1 MVHHLRKFDRA
12 FTRRAFLKGVGSG
25 LLTTGVLAPLWDT
38 IARAGDVTAA
48 YPDHL
53 LSIDEFTSGKIS
65 TGQTID
71 TQNVE
76 HVKDLLDPIRLS
88 QIRDMGRKLRVVPTT
103 TDIYKL
109 SPWEYIEA
117 TLRNRG
123 QARFD
128 AVGNVTIGDGK
139 PWIGGNPFPDPKSA
153 IEVFA
158 GLTLSWGRH
167 DVSFYPVKEYDL
179 DPQGDV
185 AYRYE
190 SCWAELAAVGRVSVE
205 PKPYWT
211 GHEDKLR
218 YQSIIFTSPNSIQGT
233 SFLNVWPYDQNEFP
247 DLYGYLPEFKRVR
260 TFPTNQ
266 RFEPLIAGSSLYL
279 SDAWG
284 AGDPFLTWG
293 NYKIVHRGPTL
304 AGLSQGWQP
313 DHPNWEHKTHG
324 GPKGETFWDMDVEFV
339 PEAIVIEAEPV
350 RYPRAPISK
359 KQVWFDA
366 RTLLPLSMVSFDR
379 RGDMFR
385 SFDGAFSL
393 YQSGDNAVRDG
404 GHPYWSWTMLHAH
417 DIQTNRMT
425 RMEQVQSV
433 AGGHTMSVNDQSVYN
448 RYLTREALLRLG
460 K

>member
-12 FTRRAFLKGVGSG
+12 HTRRAFLKGVGGG

-53 LSIDEFTSGKIS
+53 LSIDDFTSGKIS

-71 TQNVE
+71 AQNVE
-76 HVKDLLDPIRLS
+76 YVKELLDPIRLS
-88 QIRDMGRKLRVVPTT
+88 QIQDMGRKLRVVPTT

-109 SPWEYIEA
+109 SPWDNNNVVTTA
-117 TLRNRG
+117 T
-123 QARFD
+123 
-128 AVGNVTIGDGK
+128 GK

-153 IEVFA
+153 IEAFA

-218 YQSIIFTSPNSIQGT
+218 YQSIIFTAPNSIQGT
-233 SFLNVWPYDQNEFP
+233 SFLNIWPYDQNEFP

-279 SDAWG
+279 SDAWA

-304 AGLSQGWQP
+304 AALSQGWQP
-313 DHPNWEHKTHG
+313 DHPNWEHATHG

-393 YQSGDNAVRDG
+393 YQSGDNTVRDG

-425 RMEQVQSV
+425 RMEQVKSV
-433 AGGHTMSVNDQSVYN
+433 AGGHTMSVNDQAVYN
-448 RYLTREALLRLG
+448 RYLTRDALLRLG